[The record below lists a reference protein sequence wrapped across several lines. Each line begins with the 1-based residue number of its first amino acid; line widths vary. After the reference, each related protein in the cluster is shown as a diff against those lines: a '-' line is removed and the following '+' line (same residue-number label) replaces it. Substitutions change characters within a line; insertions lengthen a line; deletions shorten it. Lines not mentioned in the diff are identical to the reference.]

1 MKRAR
6 SDSSGVATLVE
17 AMQQTRR
24 RGVKLVLCNM
34 QEKVRS
40 IFEIARLDTVFTIV
54 DNTDQAMAVGSMAD
68 ALAKANPFLLPVRL
82 IGAWGALWLRTFAL
96 IGGVTYLVLD
106 VCTWVIRTVL
116 LRRARFGRTAYVTQ
130 VVRIGVR
137 SIGIVMLVS
146 GCIGFIL
153 ALQMEPPLQDFG
165 QVDKI
170 ANIISIAVFRELGPL
185 VAAIVLTGFAG
196 ASISAEIG
204 TMVVGEEIEALEAHA
219 LDPIRFLV
227 MPRVVASIVSLV
239 ALTVLG
245 DLTAVFFG
253 GVMTIGFLG
262 VPATL
267 YIDNTLTQLTSTDF
281 TTGLLKAAIFGMML
295 SAVACYNGLR
305 VSGGAAGVGRA
316 TTDTVVQ
323 TIVAVIVADFLFTM
337 LFYTLGWT

>member
-1 MKRAR
+1 MPDAP
-6 SDSSGVATLVE
+6 
-17 AMQQTRR
+17 
-24 RGVKLVLCNM
+24 
-34 QEKVRS
+34 
-40 IFEIARLDTVFTIV
+40 
-54 DNTDQAMAVGSMAD
+54 AD
-68 ALAKANPFLLPVRL
+68 ARPPSPPIRL
-82 IGAWGALWLRTFAL
+82 IAGWGALWLRTFAL
-96 IGGVTYLVLD
+96 IGGVAYLVAD
-106 VCTWVIRTVL
+106 VATWIVRTVV

-153 ALQMEPPLQDFG
+153 ALQMEPPLSDFG

-170 ANIISIAVFRELGPL
+170 ANIIGIAVFRELGPL

-219 LDPIRFLV
+219 LNPVRFLV
-227 MPRVVASIVSLV
+227 MPRVVASVVALV

-253 GVMTIGFLG
+253 GVMTISFLD
-262 VPATL
+262 VPAAL
-267 YIDNTLTQLTSTDF
+267 YIDNTLNQVTSTDF
-281 TTGLLKAAIFGMML
+281 LTGLLKAAIFGLML
-295 SAVACYNGLR
+295 SAIACYNGLR

-337 LFYTLGWT
+337 LFYQLGWT